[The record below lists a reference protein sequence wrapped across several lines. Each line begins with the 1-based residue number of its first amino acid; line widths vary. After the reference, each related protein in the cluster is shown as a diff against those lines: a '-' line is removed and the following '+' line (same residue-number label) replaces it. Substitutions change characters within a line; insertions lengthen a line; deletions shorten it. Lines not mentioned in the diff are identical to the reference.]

1 MAVETIAPNQILR
14 YQLEGRIQ
22 YLLHNI
28 FQKLCGEE
36 MVTDVA
42 GREGEPAVWVPFLCS
57 LECNFTVLNY
67 LVDSIY
73 FADNTYKKK
82 RGISKCDY

>member
-1 MAVETIAPNQILR
+1 
-14 YQLEGRIQ
+14 
-22 YLLHNI
+22 
-28 FQKLCGEE
+28 

-67 LVDSIY
+67 LVDSIH

-82 RGISKCDY
+82 ESNI